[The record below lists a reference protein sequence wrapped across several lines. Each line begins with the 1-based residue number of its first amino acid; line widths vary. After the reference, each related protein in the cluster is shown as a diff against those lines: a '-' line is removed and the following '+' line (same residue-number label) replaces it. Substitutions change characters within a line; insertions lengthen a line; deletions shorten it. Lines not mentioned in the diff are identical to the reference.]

1 MYNNK
6 QVLQG
11 GLGSVETKDIDE
23 IDYLKVIPEQSRH
36 ILYGEQLQSPIL
48 GNYYK
53 ISDETKRYIEPTV
66 LDNSLTHV
74 SYKLSFKGYYL
85 TLITFL

>member
-1 MYNNK
+1 MYDNK

-11 GLGSVETKDIDE
+11 GLGSVETKDVDKT
-23 IDYLKVIPEQSRH
+23 DYLKIIPEQSRH

-53 ISDETKRYIEPTV
+53 VSDETKHYIEPTV